1 MIFYEVSFLIV
12 NFIIAYIHSRLIL
25 HNKPIVHWIWAAG
38 YFLIMG
44 FAFWFTK
51 SWLLLISSLLI
62 REVVFAQALNAIR
75 GKKWFYIN
83 PATGSVIDEID
94 QKIYKYLWFGSL
106 VSFIFIQFILLKK
119 PKNDGA

>member
-25 HNKPIVHWIWAAG
+25 HNKPIVHWLWAAG

-51 SWLLLISSLLI
+51 SWVLIGASLLI
-62 REVVFAQALNAIR
+62 RELIFAQVLNLIR
-75 GKKWFYIN
+75 KKKFFYIN
-83 PATGSVIDEID
+83 TESGSVID
-94 QKIYKYLWFGSL
+94 KIEGNAYRFIWFGSL
-106 VSFIFIQFILLKK
+106 AAFVATQFILFKK
-119 PKNDGA
+119 PRND